1 MEYLD
6 SGRPLELNPYIVQI
20 DKFVNSLQKL
30 MNVFLKLD
38 EPKMELTKEEMDELT
53 QQLMQRVC
61 GTCPGR
67 QNCENKGWMMYQK
80 YVPMI
85 LHMTQVYGAELNVE
99 TRRTLERECERAP
112 KFLRAVLEEYQNVK
126 KAQMWNWKLAKSR
139 EGCASQMDT
148 FAQMVRRATRELDA
162 SIYED
167 EHLQRKLRTRL
178 GKRGIRMM
186 NVVFYV
192 TKEGRQEIHLT
203 LRTGKGQFV
212 ATKEVCQMVSECIGK
227 PMVLEQQERPLIG
240 AEYCTIVCMEGPQF
254 YTLQGIAR
262 IGKDCATI
270 SGDSFSMQELP
281 GGKKAMLLSDG
292 MGTGDRAAR
301 ESARVIETLE
311 ELLEAGFPTK
321 TALQMLNT
329 ALVMGR
335 EEVCF
340 STLDMSVFDLYDGVG
355 EFTKAGASV
364 TFIKTGNQVER
375 LHSTTLPLGVLHQLE
390 LETEV
395 RELRSGDFVIMI
407 TDGVLDALPT
417 GEQEEVLEKWIR
429 DLEISN
435 PKEMAHYILEKVLEE
450 TDGLPKDDMTVLV
463 AGIWSLEK

>member
-1 MEYLD
+1 
-6 SGRPLELNPYIVQI
+6 
-20 DKFVNSLQKL
+20 
-30 MNVFLKLD
+30 
-38 EPKMELTKEEMDELT
+38 
-53 QQLMQRVC
+53 
-61 GTCPGR
+61 
-67 QNCENKGWMMYQK
+67 
-80 YVPMI
+80 
-85 LHMTQVYGAELNVE
+85 
-99 TRRTLERECERAP
+99 
-112 KFLRAVLEEYQNVK
+112 
-126 KAQMWNWKLAKSR
+126 
-139 EGCASQMDT
+139 
-148 FAQMVRRATRELDA
+148 
-162 SIYED
+162 
-167 EHLQRKLRTRL
+167 
-178 GKRGIRMM
+178 
-186 NVVFYV
+186 
-192 TKEGRQEIHLT
+192 
-203 LRTGKGQFV
+203 
-212 ATKEVCQMVSECIGK
+212 
-227 PMVLEQQERPLIG
+227 
-240 AEYCTIVCMEGPQF
+240 
-254 YTLQGIAR
+254 
-262 IGKDCATI
+262 
-270 SGDSFSMQELP
+270 
-281 GGKKAMLLSDG
+281 MLLSDG

-364 TFIKTGNQVER
+364 TFIKTGSQVER
-375 LHSTTLPLGVLHQLE
+375 LYSTTLPLGVLHQLE
-390 LETEV
+390 LETED